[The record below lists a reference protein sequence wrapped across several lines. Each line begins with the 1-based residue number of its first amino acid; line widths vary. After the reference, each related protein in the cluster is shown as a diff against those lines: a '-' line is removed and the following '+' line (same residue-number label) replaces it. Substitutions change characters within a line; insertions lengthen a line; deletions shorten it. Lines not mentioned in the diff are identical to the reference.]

1 VFRLKMIKKVL
12 VFLLFLFLIY
22 FQGFSQDL
30 KVLVSIPPQKEWV
43 ESIGGSWVKVEVL
56 IPQGMD
62 PHTYEIT
69 PRKLQEVKRAG
80 VYFYLGSGL
89 EFEVLW
95 LNKIKKLNPQLEMVN
110 CSKEIELLKGDPHV
124 WLSLKNAEKSLLVI
138 KETLKKHL
146 LSFSGKIEE
155 NYEIYQK
162 KLKDLDQSITEWTKP
177 YRVKAFMCYHP
188 SLGYFAR
195 DYGLKQIA
203 VEEGHKEP
211 SPKTLMRKIEEA
223 KKENVKVIFLSPFEN
238 RKKAERI
245 AKEIKAEI
253 RIIDPL
259 NEAYLL
265 NMEKI
270 AKEVIRA
277 LQ

>member
-1 VFRLKMIKKVL
+1 MRN
-12 VFLLFLFLIY
+12 FLIFLFSLVLLPL
-22 FQGFSQDL
+22 QGVSQGL

-43 ESIGGSWVKVEVL
+43 ESVGGDKVRVEVL

-69 PRKLQEVKRAG
+69 PRKLQEVKGAE

-95 LNKIKKLNPQLEMVN
+95 LNRIKKINPQLEMVN
-110 CSKEIELLKGDPHV
+110 CSQEIELLRGDPHV
-124 WLSLKNAEKSLLVI
+124 WLSLRNAEKSLLVI
-138 KETLKKHL
+138 KETLKRHL
-146 LSFSGKIEE
+146 PSFSEKIED
-155 NYEIYQK
+155 NYRIYLQ
-162 KLKDLDQSITEWTKP
+162 KLKDLDRSITEWTKP
-177 YRVKAFMCYHP
+177 YRGRAFMCYHP
-188 SLGYFAR
+188 SLGYFSR

-211 SPKTLMRKIEEA
+211 SPKALLKKTEEA
-223 KKENVKVIFLSPFEN
+223 KKEKIKVIFLSPFEN

-259 NEAYLL
+259 SEAYLL
-265 NMEKI
+265 NMENI

>member
-1 VFRLKMIKKVL
+1 MFRLKMMKKVL
-12 VFLLFLFLIY
+12 VFLLLFLLY
-22 FQGFSQDL
+22 FQGLSQDL

-43 ESIGGSWVKVEVL
+43 ESIGGSWVKVQVL

-62 PHTYEIT
+62 PHTYEVT
-69 PRKLQEVKRAG
+69 PRKLQEVKGAK

-89 EFEVLW
+89 EFEVVW
-95 LNKIKKLNPQLEMVN
+95 LNKIKKINPQLEMVN
-110 CSKEIELLKGDPHV
+110 CSKGVELLEGDPHV

-138 KETLKKHL
+138 KETLKWHL
-146 LSFSGKIEE
+146 PSFSEKIEE
-155 NYEIYQK
+155 NYKIYRK
-162 KLKDLDQSITEWTKP
+162 KLRELDHSITEWTKP
-177 YRVKAFMCYHP
+177 YRGKAFMCYHP

-195 DYGLKQIA
+195 DYGFKQIA

-211 SPKTLMRKIEEA
+211 GPKTLMRKIEEA
-223 KKENVKVIFLSPFEN
+223 KREKVKVIFLSPFEN

-259 NEAYLL
+259 SEAYLL
-265 NMEKI
+265 NMETI